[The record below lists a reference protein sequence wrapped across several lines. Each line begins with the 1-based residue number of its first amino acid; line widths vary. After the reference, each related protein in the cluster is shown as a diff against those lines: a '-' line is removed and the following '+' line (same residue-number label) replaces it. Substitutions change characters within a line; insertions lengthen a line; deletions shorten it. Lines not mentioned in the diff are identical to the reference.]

1 LPEKLAIYRK
11 YVIVLYQYFQ
21 QPQIM
26 KIKIPTLWSAYAAA
40 LFLATHISYGQ
51 VGINTT
57 TPNGILDVNSTTYGV
72 VLPRLALTA
81 TNVMAPATN
90 PQGGNIP
97 NGTVIYNTNTANVI
111 SGGINYSVSPGIYVW
126 ITNKW
131 VPQFERKHSQLFE
144 SDLNFRPR
152 SDAGF
157 QTIPGLNNRS
167 FTPKYT
173 GTYRLNI
180 SVNYGGGNAKPPDK
194 GTENGRS
201 DGKLNI
207 AKASGL
213 FRLNFGGTNYDIP
226 AHAYSTAYDSD
237 MNKTNYFAIWQEFY
251 ATNYITLTAN
261 TPVNF
266 TLSFDQDDLPEFYDN
281 GNTTNTN
288 DSTDGKG
295 RIAYDLPCTVE
306 LTYVGD

>member
-1 LPEKLAIYRK
+1 
-11 YVIVLYQYFQ
+11 
-21 QPQIM
+21 M
-26 KIKIPTLWSAYAAA
+26 KIKVPTLWPVLAA
-40 LFLATHISYGQ
+40 LFLATNVSYGQ

-57 TPNGILDVNSTTYGV
+57 TPNGILEISSANYGV

-111 SGGINYSVSPGIYVW
+111 SGGNNYSVSPGIYVW

-131 VPQFERKHSQLFE
+131 VPQFERKQCQLFE

-152 SDAGF
+152 SDKGF
-157 QTIPGLNNRS
+157 QIIPGLNNRS

-173 GTYRLNI
+173 GTYRMNI
-180 SVNYGGGNAKPPDK
+180 SVNYGGGNAKTPDK
-194 GTENGRS
+194 GTGSSRS

-237 MNKTNYFAIWQEFY
+237 MSLTNYFAIWQVFY

-266 TLSFDQDDLPEFYDN
+266 TLSFDQDDLLEFYNN
-281 GNTTNTN
+281 GNSDITN
-288 DSTDGKG
+288 DKEDGKG